1 MVEEGIR
8 WQLGN
13 GSKIQVWSDKWLPSA
28 NMHKVMFPHGDSS
41 PNLRVSDLIDHNL
54 CCWKSGL
61 LDSLFLPFEVDVIKV
76 IPLSSRLPDDK
87 LIWAETQ
94 SGSFMGHSAYKVAM
108 ELSDVLAGGLS
119 SKDGHL

>member
-8 WQLGN
+8 WQVGN
-13 GSKIQVWSDKWLPSA
+13 GSKIQVWSDKWLPCA
-28 NMHKVMFPHGDSS
+28 NMHEVIFPYGDSS

-61 LDSLFLPFEVDVIKV
+61 LDALFLPFEVDVIKV
-76 IPLSSRLPDDK
+76 IPLSSRLSNDK

-94 SGSFMGHSAYKVAM
+94 SGSFTVHSTYKVAM
-108 ELSDVLAGGLS
+108 ELSDVLVGGLS
-119 SKDGHL
+119 SK